1 MSDGS
6 RWMRRMRSLLDGRLA
21 STCMLL
27 RGEAAA
33 GR

>member
-1 MSDGS
+1 MSGGS
-6 RWMRRMRSLLDGRLA
+6 RWMRQTRSLLDGRLA
-21 STCMLL
+21 STCMVL